1 MGTELVIVAVI
12 LSLFIG
18 IIVETGFE
26 PAIASA
32 EAGAIAS
39 TAATANWNEFAG
51 AEIALLELIPFIL
64 SFSGSLDVISSVMYF
79 MEIF

>member
-1 MGTELVIVAVI
+1 MGTELVIVIVI
-12 LSLFIG
+12 LSLIIG
-18 IIVETGFE
+18 IIVEIAFE

-32 EAGAIAS
+32 EAGAITS
-39 TAATANWNEFAG
+39 TAATASWNEFASV
-51 AEIALLELIPFIL
+51 EIAIIELIPFIL